1 MMLAKF
7 TLLVALVALSATPV
21 LAGAAPSGPVG
32 RGHCVKPTVCLNPPL
47 RPIR

>member
-21 LAGAAPSGPVG
+21 LAGATPVG